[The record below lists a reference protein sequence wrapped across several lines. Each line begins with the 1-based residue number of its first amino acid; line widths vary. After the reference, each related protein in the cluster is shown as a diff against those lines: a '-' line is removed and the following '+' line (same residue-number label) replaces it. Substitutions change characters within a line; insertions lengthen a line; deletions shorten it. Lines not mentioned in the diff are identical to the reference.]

1 MAKTKNSA
9 IREGVSS
16 WGFNTIDSNG
26 IAPESRVQTANDAY
40 TICYNLRLDNAGRER
55 KWGRVYKCYKGFP
68 PTDYSQ
74 VASKQLSGMSNVPF
88 RQMKFIVDNQ
98 KSSFVDMVMERNTA
112 ATIETKLGNPTEK
125 GQWSDLIGKGFDR
138 MLRSWV
144 SYNYNVELDVEEM
157 TLYGK
162 GFEIAEDRSG
172 WPTKSFHNS
181 NVLIP
186 DKTYADLS
194 NLGEMCIKRSYTPL
208 EFWLKITGGEDDP
221 EKARE
226 YATDM
231 GWNFWA
237 CVDALRM
244 FTTNYRNTYTN
255 TEWLRDVSSGNMNLS
270 RLYTLRIEV
279 YELYIMEFNGSI
291 SKMLLLQNYGG
302 LVLGYKE
309 NGRKDLTD
317 DEYRNQTGFIY
328 YKKDWV
334 DKDEDGWEDIIAPMT
349 DSTGSGIW
357 HEIQGLAEAVFIQC
371 RAYDIHMNRIMD
383 SVDWN
388 TRLMLKGGSA
398 ESTKKLKQM
407 EWMPWMVLPQ
417 DVEPHQVSVNIPF
430 QEVLSVIQSYQG
442 DMYRGIGAYNIGQT
456 KGNKAKTK
464 KEAEMDA
471 AESAK
476 LQGTQIRRF
485 NDNQTRWLRMLYKRM
500 SRTTKGGYGYKL
512 KQKFVDFM
520 EENGVPKE
528 AWKWENIERIESNML
543 SGSGSPS
550 YKLMAAQQT
559 VSLTGMTPMNDGQA
573 NAIADAIAALN
584 GRSNVSRYVQSSK
597 VEIPDE
603 QGIISM
609 ENIGMTDPKGN
620 AANFKV
626 YPDQN
631 HVEHFKGHIQDAGAA
646 MQEAQ
651 QALQSSGMQQN
662 APAKN
667 QQSQSVPDEAFHL
680 IKDIYACMM
689 RFRGPHLVGHL
700 GFIQKDPT
708 KKQLADQFGQQMQQL
723 QRGVDE
729 IGSQLTQMAKARQQ
743 KEGEQQDGQGNMSPE
758 DVKLHALVAKEA
770 IQTDSLKKK
779 EDIKLAAMA
788 QKSHI
793 HNANQ
798 MEKAS
803 TDLATKR
810 AKAANDIQIHRAK
823 ASHNAAALQDQH
835 EQEMQHTDQSNAQDQ
850 QAQQTAIAQQEQMAQ
865 GNSDVGQENG

>member
-1 MAKTKNSA
+1 MAKTKKIVN
-9 IREGVSS
+9 REGVSS
-16 WGFNTIDSNG
+16 WGFNTINSNG
-26 IAPESRVQTANDAY
+26 VAPTSRVQTANDAF
-40 TICYNLRLDNAGRER
+40 TICWNLRLDNAGRER
-55 KWGRVYKCYKGFP
+55 KWGRIYKCYKGFP

-74 VASKQLSGMSNVPF
+74 VASRQLSGMSNVPF
-88 RQMKFIVDNQ
+88 RQMKFIIDNQ

-112 ATIETKLGNPTEK
+112 ANIVTKIGNPTEK
-125 GQWSDLIGKGFDR
+125 KQWSDLISIGFDR
-138 MLRSWV
+138 MLRSWT

-157 TLYGK
+157 SLYGK
-162 GFEIAEDRSG
+162 GFEIAEDRDG

-186 DKTYADLS
+186 DKTYADLT
-194 NLGEMCIKRSYTPL
+194 NLGELCIKRSYTPL
-208 EFWLKITGGEDDP
+208 EFWLKITGGEEDP
-221 EKARE
+221 EKAQAH
-226 YATDM
+226 ATDM

-255 TEWLRDVSSGNMNLS
+255 TEWLRDVASGNLNLS
-270 RLYTLRIEV
+270 RLYTLRIEL

-309 NGRKDLTD
+309 NGRKDLSEE
-317 DEYRNQTGFIY
+317 EYRDQTGFLY

-357 HEIQGLAEAVFIQC
+357 HEIQGLAEAIFIQC
-371 RAYDIHMNRIMD
+371 RAYDIHMNRAFDSMD
-383 SVDWN
+383 WS

-407 EWMPWMVLPQ
+407 EWQPWMILPQ
-417 DVEPHQVSVNIPF
+417 DVEPAQVN
-430 QEVLSVIQSYQG
+430 LSVPLGELFSGMQMYQA
-442 DMYRGIGAYNIGQT
+442 DMYRGIGAYNVGNYQKGGKQRT
-456 KGNKAKTK
+456 KG
-464 KEAEMDA
+464 EAEMDA

-485 NDNQTRWLRMLYKRM
+485 NDNQTRWLKMLFKRM

-512 KQKFVDFM
+512 KEKFVDFM
-520 EENGVPKE
+520 NENGVPKE
-528 AWKWENIERIESNML
+528 AWKWENIENFESNML

-559 VSLTGMTPMNDGQA
+559 VSLTGMTPINDGQA

-584 GRSNVSRYVQSSK
+584 GRQNVNRYFQHTK

-620 AANFKV
+620 AANFRV

-631 HVEHFKGHIQDAGAA
+631 HVEHFKGHIQDAAVS

-651 QALQSSGMQQN
+651 QALQSAGINPQ
-662 APAKN
+662 APTRGQTAGGV
-667 QQSQSVPDEAFHL
+667 SEEAVEL
-680 IKDIYACMM
+680 IKDIYACLM
-689 RFRGPHLVGHL
+689 RFKGPHLVAHL
-700 GFIQKDPT
+700 GFIQKDPS
-708 KKQLADQFGQQMQQL
+708 KKQIAQQFGQQMQQL

-729 IGSQLTQMAKARQQ
+729 LGSQLAQIEKANQQ
-743 KEGEQQDGQGNMSPE
+743 QQGSDQNMSPE
-758 DVKLHALVAKEA
+758 QVKLHALVAKESM
-770 IQTDSLKKK
+770 QTDFLQKK
-779 EDIKLAAMA
+779 ENIKLAAMA
-788 QKSHI
+788 QKAKLHD
-793 HNANQ
+793 AMA
-798 MEKAS
+798 MERAS

-823 ASHNAAALQDQH
+823 ASQNAKVMEDQN
-835 EQEMQHTDQSNAQDQ
+835 EQELDHNEQQNAQDMAAQ
-850 QAQQTAIAQQEQMAQ
+850 QAAIAQQEQITTQ
-865 GNSDVGQENG
+865 NPNTGQENG

>member
-1 MAKTKNSA
+1 MAKTKKIVN
-9 IREGVSS
+9 REGVSS
-16 WGFNTIDSNG
+16 WGFNTINSNG
-26 IAPESRVQTANDAY
+26 VAPTSRVQTANDAF
-40 TICYNLRLDNAGRER
+40 TICWNLRLDNAGRER
-55 KWGRVYKCYKGFP
+55 KWGHIYKCYKGFP

-74 VASKQLSGMSNVPF
+74 VASRQLSGMSNVPF
-88 RQMKFIVDNQ
+88 RQMKFIIDNQ

-112 ATIETKLGNPTEK
+112 ANIVTKIGNPTEK
-125 GQWSDLIGKGFDR
+125 KQWSDLISIGFDR
-138 MLRSWV
+138 MLRSWT

-157 TLYGK
+157 SLYGK
-162 GFEIAEDRSG
+162 GFEIAEDRDG

-186 DKTYADLS
+186 DKTYADLT
-194 NLGEMCIKRSYTPL
+194 NLGELCIKRSYTPL
-208 EFWLKITGGEDDP
+208 EFWLKITGGEEDP
-221 EKARE
+221 EKAQAH
-226 YATDM
+226 ATDM

-255 TEWLRDVSSGNMNLS
+255 TEWLRDVASGNLNLS
-270 RLYTLRIEV
+270 RLYTLRIEL

-309 NGRKDLTD
+309 NGRKDLSEE
-317 DEYRNQTGFIY
+317 EYRDQTGFLY

-334 DKDEDGWEDIIAPMT
+334 EKDEDGWEDIIAPMT

-357 HEIQGLAEAVFIQC
+357 HEIQGLAEAIFIQC
-371 RAYDIHMNRIMD
+371 RAYDIHMNRAFDSMD
-383 SVDWN
+383 WS

-407 EWMPWMVLPQ
+407 EWQPWMILPQ
-417 DVEPHQVSVNIPF
+417 DVEPAQVN
-430 QEVLSVIQSYQG
+430 LSVPLGELFSGMQMYQA

-456 KGNKAKTK
+456 TKGGKQRTK
-464 KEAEMDA
+464 GEAEMDA

-485 NDNQTRWLRMLYKRM
+485 NDNQTRWLKMLFKRM

-512 KQKFVDFM
+512 KEKFVDFM
-520 EENGVPKE
+520 NENGVPKE
-528 AWKWENIERIESNML
+528 AWKWENIENFESNML

-559 VSLTGMTPMNDGQA
+559 VSLTGMTPINDGQA

-584 GRSNVSRYVQSSK
+584 GRQNVNRYFQHTK

-620 AANFKV
+620 AANFRV

-631 HVEHFKGHIQDAGAA
+631 HVEHFKGHIQDAAVS

-651 QALQSSGMQQN
+651 QALQSAGINPQ
-662 APAKN
+662 APTRGQAAGGV
-667 QQSQSVPDEAFHL
+667 SEEAVEL
-680 IKDIYACMM
+680 IKDIYACLM
-689 RFRGPHLVGHL
+689 RFKGPHLVAHL
-700 GFIQKDPT
+700 GFIQKDPS
-708 KKQLADQFGQQMQQL
+708 KKQIAQQFGQQMQQL

-729 IGSQLTQMAKARQQ
+729 LGSQLAQIEKANQQ
-743 KEGEQQDGQGNMSPE
+743 QQGSDQNMSPE
-758 DVKLHALVAKEA
+758 QVKLHALVAKESM
-770 IQTDSLKKK
+770 QTDFLQKK
-779 EDIKLAAMA
+779 ENIKLAAMA
-788 QKSHI
+788 QKAKLHETM
-793 HNANQ
+793 A
-798 MEKAS
+798 MERAS

-823 ASHNAAALQDQH
+823 ASQNAKVMEDQH
-835 EQEMQHTDQSNAQDQ
+835 EQELDHNDQQNAQDMAAQ
-850 QAQQTAIAQQEQMAQ
+850 QAAIAQQEQITTQ
-865 GNSDVGQENG
+865 NPELGQENG

>member
-1 MAKTKNSA
+1 MAKTKKIVN
-9 IREGVSS
+9 REGVSS
-16 WGFNTIDSNG
+16 WGFNTINSNG
-26 IAPESRVQTANDAY
+26 VAPTSRVQTANDAF
-40 TICYNLRLDNAGRER
+40 TICWNLRLDNAGRER
-55 KWGRVYKCYKGFP
+55 KWGRIYKCYKGFP

-74 VASKQLSGMSNVPF
+74 VASRQLSGMSNVPF

-112 ATIETKLGNPTEK
+112 ANIVTKIGNPTEK
-125 GQWSDLIGKGFDR
+125 KEWSDIISVGFDR
-138 MLRSWV
+138 MLRSWP

-157 TLYGK
+157 SLYGK
-162 GFEIAEDRSG
+162 GFEIAEDRDG

-186 DKTYADLS
+186 DKTYADLT
-194 NLGEMCIKRSYTPL
+194 NLGELCIKRSYTPL
-208 EFWLKITGGEDDP
+208 EFWLKITGGEEDP
-221 EKARE
+221 VKAE
-226 YATDM
+226 QHATDM

-255 TEWLRDVSSGNMNLS
+255 TEWLRDVASGNMNLS
-270 RLYTLRIEV
+270 RLYTLRIEL

-309 NGRKDLTD
+309 NGRKDLSEE
-317 DEYRNQTGFIY
+317 EYRDQTGFLY

-334 DKDEDGWEDIIAPMT
+334 EKDGDGWEDIIAPMT

-357 HEIQGLAEAVFIQC
+357 HEIQGLAEAIFIQC
-371 RAYDIHMNRIMD
+371 RAYDIHMNRFMD
-383 SVDWN
+383 AVDWN
-388 TRLMLKGGSA
+388 TRLMFKGGSSEA
-398 ESTKKLKQM
+398 TKKLKHM
-407 EWMPWMVLPQ
+407 EWMPWRILPQ
-417 DVEPHQVSVNIPF
+417 DVEPQQVSVNIPF
-430 QEVLSVIQSYQG
+430 NEILNGIQFYQA
-442 DMYRGIGAYNIGQT
+442 DLYRGIGAYNIGASTQGGKQRT
-456 KGNKAKTK
+456 KG
-464 KEAEMDA
+464 EAELDA

-485 NDNQTRWLRMLYKRM
+485 NDNQTRWLKLLYKRM
-500 SRTTKGGYGYKL
+500 SRTTKGGNGYRW

-528 AWKWENIERIESNML
+528 AWKWENIENLESNML
-543 SGSGSPS
+543 AGSGSPS

-559 VSLTGMTPMNDGQA
+559 VSLTGMTPINDGQA

-584 GRSNVSRYVQSSK
+584 GRQNVNRYFQHTK

-620 AANFKV
+620 PANFRV

-631 HVEHFKGHIQDAGAA
+631 HIEHFKGHIQDATVS

-651 QALQSSGMQQN
+651 QALQSAGVNPQ
-662 APAKN
+662 APTRG
-667 QQSQSVPDEAFHL
+667 QEASNISEEAVEL
-680 IKDIYACMM
+680 IKDIYACLM
-689 RFRGPHLVGHL
+689 RFKGPHLVAHL
-700 GFIQKDPT
+700 GFIQKDPS
-708 KKQLADQFGQQMQQL
+708 KKQIAQQFGQQMQQL

-729 IGSQLTQMAKARQQ
+729 LGSQLAQIEKANQQ
-743 KEGEQQDGQGNMSPE
+743 QQGSDQNMSPE
-758 DVKLHALVAKEA
+758 QVKLHALVAKESM
-770 IQTDSLKKK
+770 QTDFLQKK
-779 EDIKLAAMA
+779 ENIKLAAMA
-788 QKSHI
+788 QKAKLHDTM
-793 HNANQ
+793 AMQ
-798 MEKAS
+798 RAS

-823 ASHNAAALQDQH
+823 ASQNAKVMEDQN
-835 EQEMQHTDQSNAQDQ
+835 EQELDHNDQQNAQDMAAQ
-850 QAQQTAIAQQEQMAQ
+850 QAAIAQQEQITTQ
-865 GNSDVGQENG
+865 NPGIGQQNG

>member
-1 MAKTKNSA
+1 MAKTKKIVN
-9 IREGVSS
+9 REGVSS
-16 WGFNTIDSNG
+16 WGFNTINSNG
-26 IAPESRVQTANDAY
+26 VAPTSRVQTANDAF
-40 TICYNLRLDNAGRER
+40 TICWNLRLDNAGRER
-55 KWGRVYKCYKGFP
+55 KWGRIYKCYKGFP

-74 VASKQLSGMSNVPF
+74 VASRQLSGMSNVPF

-112 ATIETKLGNPTEK
+112 ANIVTKIGNPTEK
-125 GQWSDLIGKGFDR
+125 KEWSDLISVGFDR
-138 MLRSWV
+138 MLRSWP

-157 TLYGK
+157 SLYGK
-162 GFEIAEDRSG
+162 GFEIAEDKDG

-186 DKTYADLS
+186 DKTYADLT
-194 NLGEMCIKRSYTPL
+194 NLGELCIKRSYTPL
-208 EFWLKITGGEDDP
+208 EFWLKITGGEEDP
-221 EKARE
+221 VKAE
-226 YATDM
+226 QHATDM

-255 TEWLRDVSSGNMNLS
+255 TEWLRDVASGNMNLS
-270 RLYTLRIEV
+270 RLYTLRIEL

-309 NGRKDLTD
+309 NGRKDLSEE
-317 DEYRNQTGFIY
+317 EYRDQTGFLY

-334 DKDEDGWEDIIAPMT
+334 EKDGDGWEDIIAPMT

-357 HEIQGLAEAVFIQC
+357 HEIQGLAEAIFIQC
-371 RAYDIHMNRIMD
+371 RAYDIHMNRFMD
-383 SVDWN
+383 AVDWN
-388 TRLMLKGGSA
+388 TRLMFKGGSA

-417 DVEPHQVSVNIPF
+417 DVEPQQVSVNIPF
-430 QEVLSVIQSYQG
+430 NEILNGIQFYQA
-442 DMYRGIGAYNIGQT
+442 DLYRGIGAYNIGQT
-456 KGNKAKTK
+456 TKGGKQRTK
-464 KEAEMDA
+464 GEAELDA

-485 NDNQTRWLRMLYKRM
+485 NDNQTRWLKLLYKRM
-500 SRTTKGGYGYKL
+500 SRTTKGGNGYRW

-528 AWKWENIERIESNML
+528 AWKWENIENLESNML
-543 SGSGSPS
+543 AGSGSPS

-559 VSLTGMTPMNDGQA
+559 VSLTGMTPINDGQA

-584 GRSNVSRYVQSSK
+584 GRQNVNRYFQHTK

-620 AANFKV
+620 PANFRV

-631 HVEHFKGHIQDAGAA
+631 HIEHFKGHIQDAVVS

-651 QALQSSGMQQN
+651 QALQSAGVNPQ
-662 APAKN
+662 APTRG
-667 QQSQSVPDEAFHL
+667 QEASNISEEAVEL
-680 IKDIYACMM
+680 IKDIYACLM
-689 RFRGPHLVGHL
+689 RFKGPHLVAHL
-700 GFIQKDPT
+700 GFIQKDPS
-708 KKQLADQFGQQMQQL
+708 KKQIAQQFGQQMQQL

-729 IGSQLTQMAKARQQ
+729 LGSQLAQIEKANQQ
-743 KEGEQQDGQGNMSPE
+743 QQGSDQNMSPE
-758 DVKLHALVAKEA
+758 QVKLHALVAKESM
-770 IQTDSLKKK
+770 QTDFLQKK
-779 EDIKLAAMA
+779 ENIKLAAMA
-788 QKSHI
+788 QKAKLHETM
-793 HNANQ
+793 A
-798 MEKAS
+798 MERAS

-823 ASHNAAALQDQH
+823 ASQNAKVMEDQN
-835 EQEMQHTDQSNAQDQ
+835 EQELDHNEQQNAQDMAAQ
-850 QAQQTAIAQQEQMAQ
+850 QAAIAQQEQITTQ
-865 GNSDVGQENG
+865 NPGIGQQNG

>member
-1 MAKTKNSA
+1 MAKTKKIVN
-9 IREGVSS
+9 REGVSS
-16 WGFNTIDSNG
+16 WGFNTINSNG
-26 IAPESRVQTANDAY
+26 VAPTSRVQTANDAF
-40 TICYNLRLDNAGRER
+40 TICWNLRLDNAGRER
-55 KWGRVYKCYKGFP
+55 KWGRIYKCYKGFP

-74 VASKQLSGMSNVPF
+74 VASRQLSGMSNVPF

-112 ATIETKLGNPTEK
+112 ANIVTKIGNPTEK
-125 GQWSDLIGKGFDR
+125 KEWSDIISVGFDR
-138 MLRSWV
+138 MLRVWP

-157 TLYGK
+157 SLYGK
-162 GFEIAEDRSG
+162 GFEIAEDRDG

-186 DKTYADLS
+186 DKTYADLT
-194 NLGEMCIKRSYTPL
+194 NLGELCIKRSYTPL
-208 EFWLKITGGEDDP
+208 EFWLKITGGEEDP
-221 EKARE
+221 VKAE
-226 YATDM
+226 QHATDM

-255 TEWLRDVSSGNMNLS
+255 TEWLRDVASGNMNLS
-270 RLYTLRIEV
+270 RLYTLRIEL

-309 NGRKDLTD
+309 NGRKDLSEE
-317 DEYRNQTGFIY
+317 EYRDQTGFLY

-334 DKDEDGWEDIIAPMT
+334 EKDGDGWEDIIAPMT

-357 HEIQGLAEAVFIQC
+357 HEIQGLAEAIFIQC
-371 RAYDIHMNRIMD
+371 RAYDIHMNRFMD
-383 SVDWN
+383 AVDWN
-388 TRLMLKGGSA
+388 TRLMFKGGSA

-417 DVEPHQVSVNIPF
+417 DVEPQQVSVNIPF
-430 QEVLSVIQSYQG
+430 NEILNGIQFYQA
-442 DMYRGIGAYNIGQT
+442 DLYRGIGAYNIGQT
-456 KGNKAKTK
+456 TKGGKQRTK
-464 KEAEMDA
+464 GEAELDA

-485 NDNQTRWLRMLYKRM
+485 NDNQTRWLKLLYKRM
-500 SRTTKGGYGYKL
+500 SRTTKGGNGYKW

-520 EENGVPKE
+520 EENKVPKE
-528 AWKWENIERIESNML
+528 AWKWENIENLESNML
-543 SGSGSPS
+543 AGSGSPS

-559 VSLTGMTPMNDGQA
+559 VSLTGMTPINDGQA

-584 GRSNVSRYVQSSK
+584 GRQNVNRYFQHTK

-620 AANFKV
+620 PANFRV

-631 HVEHFKGHIQDAGAA
+631 HIEHFKGHIQDAFVS

-651 QALQSSGMQQN
+651 QALQSAGVNFQ
-662 APAKN
+662 APTRG
-667 QQSQSVPDEAFHL
+667 QEASNISEEAVEL
-680 IKDIYACMM
+680 IKDIYACLM
-689 RFRGPHLVGHL
+689 RFKGPHLVAHL
-700 GFIQKDPT
+700 GFIQKDPS
-708 KKQLADQFGQQMQQL
+708 KKQIAQQFGQQMQQL

-729 IGSQLTQMAKARQQ
+729 LGSQLAQIEKANQQ
-743 KEGEQQDGQGNMSPE
+743 QQGSDQNMSPE
-758 DVKLHALVAKEA
+758 QVKLHALVAKESM
-770 IQTDSLKKK
+770 QTDFLQKK
-779 EDIKLAAMA
+779 ENIKLAAMA
-788 QKSHI
+788 QKAKLHETM
-793 HNANQ
+793 A
-798 MEKAS
+798 MERAS

-823 ASHNAAALQDQH
+823 ASQNAKVMEDQN
-835 EQEMQHTDQSNAQDQ
+835 EQELDHNEQQNAQDMAAQ
-850 QAQQTAIAQQEQMAQ
+850 QAAIAQQEQITTQ
-865 GNSDVGQENG
+865 NPGIGQQNG

>member
-1 MAKTKNSA
+1 MAKTKKIVN
-9 IREGVSS
+9 REGVSS
-16 WGFNTIDSNG
+16 WGFNTINSNG
-26 IAPESRVQTANDAY
+26 VAPTSRVQTANDAF
-40 TICYNLRLDNAGRER
+40 TICWNLRLDNAGRER
-55 KWGRVYKCYKGFP
+55 KWGRIYKCYKGFP

-74 VASKQLSGMSNVPF
+74 VASRQLSGMSNVPF

-112 ATIETKLGNPTEK
+112 ANIVTKIGNPTEK
-125 GQWSDLIGKGFDR
+125 KEWSDIISVGFDR
-138 MLRSWV
+138 MLRVWP

-157 TLYGK
+157 SLYGK
-162 GFEIAEDRSG
+162 GFEIAEDRDG

-186 DKTYADLS
+186 DKTYADLT
-194 NLGEMCIKRSYTPL
+194 NLGELCIKRSYTPL
-208 EFWLKITGGEDDP
+208 EFWLKITGGEEDP
-221 EKARE
+221 VKAE
-226 YATDM
+226 QHATDM

-255 TEWLRDVSSGNMNLS
+255 TEWLRDVASGNMNLS
-270 RLYTLRIEV
+270 RLYTLRIEL

-309 NGRKDLTD
+309 NGRKDLSEE
-317 DEYRNQTGFIY
+317 EYRDQTGFLY

-334 DKDEDGWEDIIAPMT
+334 EKDGDGWEDIIAPMT

-357 HEIQGLAEAVFIQC
+357 HEIQGLAEAIFIQC
-371 RAYDIHMNRIMD
+371 RAYDIHMNRFMD
-383 SVDWN
+383 AVDWN
-388 TRLMLKGGSA
+388 TRLMFKGGSA

-417 DVEPHQVSVNIPF
+417 DVEPQQVSVNIPF
-430 QEVLSVIQSYQG
+430 NEILNGIQFYQA
-442 DMYRGIGAYNIGQT
+442 DLYRGIGAYNIGQT
-456 KGNKAKTK
+456 TKGGKQRTK
-464 KEAEMDA
+464 GEAELDA

-485 NDNQTRWLRMLYKRM
+485 NDNQTRWLKLLYKRM
-500 SRTTKGGYGYKL
+500 SRTTKGGNGYRW

-528 AWKWENIERIESNML
+528 AWKWENIENLESNML
-543 SGSGSPS
+543 AGSGSPS

-559 VSLTGMTPMNDGQA
+559 VSLTGMTPINDGQA

-584 GRSNVSRYVQSSK
+584 GRQNVNRYFQHTK

-620 AANFKV
+620 PANFRV

-631 HVEHFKGHIQDAGAA
+631 HIEHFKGHIQDAVVS

-651 QALQSSGMQQN
+651 QALQSAGVNPQ
-662 APAKN
+662 APTRG
-667 QQSQSVPDEAFHL
+667 QEASNISEEAVEL
-680 IKDIYACMM
+680 IKDIYACLM
-689 RFRGPHLVGHL
+689 RFKGPHLVAHL
-700 GFIQKDPT
+700 GFIQKDPS
-708 KKQLADQFGQQMQQL
+708 KKQIAQQFGQQMQQL

-729 IGSQLTQMAKARQQ
+729 LGSQLAQIEKANQQ
-743 KEGEQQDGQGNMSPE
+743 QQGSDQNMSPE
-758 DVKLHALVAKEA
+758 QVKLHALVAKESM
-770 IQTDSLKKK
+770 QTDFLQKK
-779 EDIKLAAMA
+779 ENIKLAAMA
-788 QKSHI
+788 QKAKLHETM
-793 HNANQ
+793 A
-798 MEKAS
+798 MERAS

-823 ASHNAAALQDQH
+823 ASQNAKVMEDQN
-835 EQEMQHTDQSNAQDQ
+835 EQELDHNEQQNAQDMAAQ
-850 QAQQTAIAQQEQMAQ
+850 QAAIAQQEQITTQ
-865 GNSDVGQENG
+865 NPGLGQENG

>member
-1 MAKTKNSA
+1 MAKTKKIVN
-9 IREGVSS
+9 REGVSS
-16 WGFNTIDSNG
+16 WGFNTINSNG
-26 IAPESRVQTANDAY
+26 VAPTSRVQTANDAF
-40 TICYNLRLDNAGRER
+40 TICWNLRLDNAGRER
-55 KWGRVYKCYKGFP
+55 KWGHIYKCYKGFP

-74 VASKQLSGMSNVPF
+74 VASRQLSGMSNVPF

-112 ATIETKLGNPTEK
+112 ANIVTKIGNPTEK
-125 GQWSDLIGKGFDR
+125 KQWSDLISIGFDR
-138 MLRSWV
+138 MLRSWT

-157 TLYGK
+157 SLYGK
-162 GFEIAEDRSG
+162 GFEIAEDRDG

-186 DKTYADLS
+186 DKTYADLT
-194 NLGEMCIKRSYTPL
+194 NLGELCIKRSYTPL
-208 EFWLKITGGEDDP
+208 EFWLKITGGEEDP
-221 EKARE
+221 EKAQAH
-226 YATDM
+226 ATDM

-255 TEWLRDVSSGNMNLS
+255 TEWLRDVASGNLNLS
-270 RLYTLRIEV
+270 RLYTLRIEL

-309 NGRKDLTD
+309 NGRKDLSEE
-317 DEYRNQTGFIY
+317 EYRDQTGFLY

-334 DKDEDGWEDIIAPMT
+334 EKDEDGWEDIIAPMT

-357 HEIQGLAEAVFIQC
+357 HEIQGLAEAIFIQC
-371 RAYDIHMNRIMD
+371 RAYDIHMNRAFDSMD
-383 SVDWN
+383 WS

-407 EWMPWMVLPQ
+407 EWQPWMILPQ
-417 DVEPHQVSVNIPF
+417 DVEPAQVN
-430 QEVLSVIQSYQG
+430 LSVPLGELFSGMQMYQA

-456 KGNKAKTK
+456 TKGGKQRTK
-464 KEAEMDA
+464 GEAEMDA

-485 NDNQTRWLRMLYKRM
+485 NDNQTRWLKMLFKRM

-512 KQKFVDFM
+512 KEKFVDFM
-520 EENGVPKE
+520 NENGVPKE
-528 AWKWENIERIESNML
+528 AWKWENIENFESNML

-559 VSLTGMTPMNDGQA
+559 VSLTGMTPINDGQA

-584 GRSNVSRYVQSSK
+584 GRQNVNRYFQHTK

-620 AANFKV
+620 AANFRV

-631 HVEHFKGHIQDAGAA
+631 HVEHFKGHIQDAAVS

-651 QALQSSGMQQN
+651 QALQSAGINPQ
-662 APAKN
+662 APTRGQAAGGV
-667 QQSQSVPDEAFHL
+667 SEEAVEL
-680 IKDIYACMM
+680 IKDIYACLM
-689 RFRGPHLVGHL
+689 RFKGPHLVAHL
-700 GFIQKDPT
+700 GFIQKDPS
-708 KKQLADQFGQQMQQL
+708 KKQIAQQFGQQMQQL

-729 IGSQLTQMAKARQQ
+729 LGSQLAQIEKANQQ
-743 KEGEQQDGQGNMSPE
+743 QQGSDQNMSPE
-758 DVKLHALVAKEA
+758 QVKLHALVAKESM
-770 IQTDSLKKK
+770 QTDFLQKK
-779 EDIKLAAMA
+779 ENIKLAAMA
-788 QKSHI
+788 QKAKLHETM
-793 HNANQ
+793 A
-798 MEKAS
+798 MERAS

-823 ASHNAAALQDQH
+823 ASQNAKVMEDQH
-835 EQEMQHTDQSNAQDQ
+835 EQELDHNDQQNAQDMAAQ
-850 QAQQTAIAQQEQMAQ
+850 QAAIAQQEQITTQ
-865 GNSDVGQENG
+865 NPELGQENG

>member
-1 MAKTKNSA
+1 MAKSKKPVQA
-9 IREGVSS
+9 EGVST
-16 WGFNTIDSNG
+16 WGFNNINSNG
-26 IAPESRVQTANDAY
+26 VAPSSRVRDANSAF
-40 TICYNLRLDNAGRER
+40 TICWNLRLDNAGRER
-55 KWGRVYKCYKGFP
+55 KWGRIYKCYKGFP

-74 VASKQLSGMSNVPF
+74 VASRQLSGMSNVPF

-112 ATIETKLGNPTEK
+112 ANITTKLGNPTEK
-125 GQWSDLIGKGFDR
+125 KEWSDLISIGFDR
-138 MLRSWV
+138 MLRSWN

-162 GFEIAEDRSG
+162 GFEIAEDRDG

-186 DKTYADLS
+186 DKTFADLT
-194 NLGEMCIKRSYTPL
+194 NLGEICIKRSYTPL
-208 EFWLKITGGEDDP
+208 EFWLKITGGEEDP
-221 EKARE
+221 EKARQ

-255 TEWLRDVSSGNMNLS
+255 TEWLRDVASGNLNLS
-270 RLYTLRIEV
+270 RLYTLRIEI

-309 NGRKDLTD
+309 NGRKDLTEE
-317 DEYRNQTGFIY
+317 EYRDQTGFLY
-328 YKKDWV
+328 YRKDWV
-334 DKDEDGWEDIIAPMT
+334 EKDGDGWADIIAPMC

-357 HEIQGLAEAVFIQC
+357 HEIQGLAESVFIQC
-371 RAYDIHMNRIMD
+371 RAYDIHMNRAFDAMD
-383 SVDWN
+383 WS
-388 TRLMLKGGSA
+388 TRLMLKGGTA

-407 EWMPWMVLPQ
+407 EWQPWMILPQ
-417 DVEPHQVSVNIPF
+417 DVEPAQVS
-430 QEVLSVIQSYQG
+430 LSVPLNELFSGMQYYQA

-456 KGNKAKTK
+456 TKGGKQRTK
-464 KEAEMDA
+464 GEAELDA

-500 SRTTKGGYGYKL
+500 SNTTKGGNGYKL
-512 KQKFVDFM
+512 KEQFVEFM
-520 EENGVPKE
+520 DENGVPKE
-528 AWKWENIERIESNML
+528 AWKWENIENLESNML
-543 SGSGSPS
+543 AGSGSPS

-559 VSLTGMTPMNDGQA
+559 VSLTGMTPMNEGQA
-573 NAIADAIAALN
+573 NAITDAIAALN
-584 GRSNVSRYVQSSK
+584 GRQNVNRYFQKTK
-597 VEIPDE
+597 VDIPDE
-603 QGIISM
+603 RGIISM

-620 AANFKV
+620 PANFMV

-631 HVEHFKGHIQDAGAA
+631 HVEHFKGHIQDAMVS

-651 QALQSSGMQQN
+651 QVMQSMGAN
-662 APAKN
+662 PKAN
-667 QQSQSVPDEAFHL
+667 QAQGSIDDESFEL
-680 IKDIYACMM
+680 LRDLYACLM
-689 RFRGPHLVGHL
+689 RFKGPHMVAHL
-700 GFIQKDPT
+700 GFIEKDPS
-708 KKQLADQFGQQMQQL
+708 KKAMAKQFAQQMQQL

-729 IGSQLTQMAKARQQ
+729 LGSQVAQMGQAKQQ
-743 KEGEQQDGQGNMSPE
+743 QEQQGQGQQDPE
-758 DVKLHALVAKEA
+758 TIKLQALVAKNA
-770 IQTDSLKKK
+770 VVTDALKKQ

-788 QKSHI
+788 QKAQL
-793 HNANQ
+793 HNANA
-798 MEKAS
+798 MERVA

-810 AKAANDIQIHRAK
+810 AKAANEIQIRRAK
-823 ASHNAAALQDQH
+823 AAHDTTILQNQH
-835 EQEMQHTDQSNAQDQ
+835 EQEMQQQEQINAQDMMAQQ
-850 QAQQTAIAQQEQMAQ
+850 QAIQGQEAVTQSNPQ
-865 GNSDVGQENG
+865 IGQENG

>member
-1 MAKTKNSA
+1 MAKTKKIVN
-9 IREGVSS
+9 REGVSS
-16 WGFNTIDSNG
+16 WGFNTINSNG
-26 IAPESRVQTANDAY
+26 VAPTSRVQTANDAF
-40 TICYNLRLDNAGRER
+40 TICWNLRLDNAGRER
-55 KWGRVYKCYKGFP
+55 KWGRIYKCYKGFP

-74 VASKQLSGMSNVPF
+74 VASRQLSGMSNVPF

-112 ATIETKLGNPTEK
+112 ANIVTKIGNPTEK
-125 GQWSDLIGKGFDR
+125 KEWSDLISVGFDR
-138 MLRSWV
+138 MLRSWP

-157 TLYGK
+157 SLYGK
-162 GFEIAEDRSG
+162 GFEIAEDRDG

-186 DKTYADLS
+186 DKTYADLT
-194 NLGEMCIKRSYTPL
+194 NLGELCIKRSYTPL
-208 EFWLKITGGEDDP
+208 EFWLKITGGEEDP
-221 EKARE
+221 VKAE
-226 YATDM
+226 QHATDM

-255 TEWLRDVSSGNMNLS
+255 TEWLRDVASGNMNLS
-270 RLYTLRIEV
+270 RLYTLRIEL

-309 NGRKDLTD
+309 NGRKDLSEE
-317 DEYRNQTGFIY
+317 EYRDQTGFLY

-334 DKDEDGWEDIIAPMT
+334 EKDGDGWEDIIAPMT

-357 HEIQGLAEAVFIQC
+357 HEIQGLAEAIFIQC
-371 RAYDIHMNRIMD
+371 RAYDIHMNRFMD
-383 SVDWN
+383 AVDWN
-388 TRLMLKGGSA
+388 TRLMFKGGSA

-417 DVEPHQVSVNIPF
+417 DVEPQQVSVNIPF
-430 QEVLSVIQSYQG
+430 NEILNGIQFYQA
-442 DMYRGIGAYNIGQT
+442 DLYRGIGAYNIGAATQGGKQRT
-456 KGNKAKTK
+456 KG
-464 KEAEMDA
+464 EAELDA

-485 NDNQTRWLRMLYKRM
+485 NDNQTRWLKLLYKRM
-500 SRTTKGGYGYKL
+500 SRTTKGGNGYRW

-528 AWKWENIERIESNML
+528 AWKWENIENLESNML
-543 SGSGSPS
+543 AGSGSPS

-559 VSLTGMTPMNDGQA
+559 VSLTGMTPINDGQA

-584 GRSNVSRYVQSSK
+584 GRQNVNRYFQHTK

-620 AANFKV
+620 PANFRV

-631 HVEHFKGHIQDAGAA
+631 HIEHFKGHIQDAAVS

-651 QALQSSGMQQN
+651 QALQSAGVNPQ
-662 APAKN
+662 APTRG
-667 QQSQSVPDEAFHL
+667 QEASNISEEAVEL
-680 IKDIYACMM
+680 IKDIYACLM
-689 RFRGPHLVGHL
+689 RFKGPHLVAHL
-700 GFIQKDPT
+700 GFIQKDPS
-708 KKQLADQFGQQMQQL
+708 KKQIAQQFGQQMQQL

-729 IGSQLTQMAKARQQ
+729 LGSQLAQIEKANQQ
-743 KEGEQQDGQGNMSPE
+743 QQGNDQNMSPE
-758 DVKLHALVAKEA
+758 QVKLHALVAKESM
-770 IQTDSLKKK
+770 QTDFLQKK
-779 EDIKLAAMA
+779 ENIKLAAMA
-788 QKSHI
+788 QKAKLHETM
-793 HNANQ
+793 A
-798 MEKAS
+798 MERAS

-823 ASHNAAALQDQH
+823 ASQNAKVMEDQH
-835 EQEMQHTDQSNAQDQ
+835 EQELDHNEQQNAQDMAAQ
-850 QAQQTAIAQQEQMAQ
+850 QAAIAQQEQITTQ
-865 GNSDVGQENG
+865 NPGIGQQNG

>member
-1 MAKTKNSA
+1 MAKTKKIVN
-9 IREGVSS
+9 REGVSS
-16 WGFNTIDSNG
+16 WGFNTINSNG
-26 IAPESRVQTANDAY
+26 VAPTSRVQTANDAF
-40 TICYNLRLDNAGRER
+40 TICWNLRLDNAGRER
-55 KWGRVYKCYKGFP
+55 KWGRIYKCYKGFP

-74 VASKQLSGMSNVPF
+74 VASRQLSGMSNVPF

-112 ATIETKLGNPTEK
+112 ANIVTKIGNPTEK
-125 GQWSDLIGKGFDR
+125 KEWSDLISVGFDR
-138 MLRSWV
+138 MLRSWP

-157 TLYGK
+157 SLYGK
-162 GFEIAEDRSG
+162 GFEIAEDKDG

-186 DKTYADLS
+186 DKTYADLT
-194 NLGEMCIKRSYTPL
+194 NLGELCIKRSYTPL
-208 EFWLKITGGEDDP
+208 EFWLKITGGEEDP
-221 EKARE
+221 VKAE
-226 YATDM
+226 QHATDM

-255 TEWLRDVSSGNMNLS
+255 TEWLRDVASGNMNLS
-270 RLYTLRIEV
+270 RLYTLRIEL

-309 NGRKDLTD
+309 NGRKDLSEE
-317 DEYRNQTGFIY
+317 EYRDQTGFLY

-334 DKDEDGWEDIIAPMT
+334 EKDGDGWEDIIAPMT

-357 HEIQGLAEAVFIQC
+357 HEIQGLAEAIFIQC
-371 RAYDIHMNRIMD
+371 RAYDIHMNRFMD
-383 SVDWN
+383 AVDWN
-388 TRLMLKGGSA
+388 TRLMFKGGSA

-417 DVEPHQVSVNIPF
+417 DVEPQQVSVNIPF
-430 QEVLSVIQSYQG
+430 NEILNGIQFYQA
-442 DMYRGIGAYNIGQT
+442 DLYRGIGAYNIGQT
-456 KGNKAKTK
+456 TKGGKQRTK
-464 KEAEMDA
+464 GEAELDA

-485 NDNQTRWLRMLYKRM
+485 NDNQTRWLKLLYKRM
-500 SRTTKGGYGYKL
+500 SRTTKGGNGYRW

-528 AWKWENIERIESNML
+528 AWKWENIENLESNML
-543 SGSGSPS
+543 AGSGSPS

-559 VSLTGMTPMNDGQA
+559 VSLTGMTPINDGQA

-584 GRSNVSRYVQSSK
+584 GRQNVNRYFQHTK

-620 AANFKV
+620 PANFRV

-631 HVEHFKGHIQDAGAA
+631 HIEHFKGHIQDAVVS

-651 QALQSSGMQQN
+651 QALQSAGVNPQ
-662 APAKN
+662 APTRG
-667 QQSQSVPDEAFHL
+667 QEASNISEEAVEL
-680 IKDIYACMM
+680 IKDIYACLM
-689 RFRGPHLVGHL
+689 RFKGPHLVAHL
-700 GFIQKDPT
+700 GFIQKDPS
-708 KKQLADQFGQQMQQL
+708 KKQIAQQFGQQMQQL

-729 IGSQLTQMAKARQQ
+729 LGSQLAQIEKANQQ
-743 KEGEQQDGQGNMSPE
+743 QQGSDQNMSPE
-758 DVKLHALVAKEA
+758 QVKLHALVAKESM
-770 IQTDSLKKK
+770 QTDFLQKK
-779 EDIKLAAMA
+779 ENIKLAAMA
-788 QKSHI
+788 QKAKLHETM
-793 HNANQ
+793 A
-798 MEKAS
+798 MERAS

-823 ASHNAAALQDQH
+823 ASQNAKVMEDQN
-835 EQEMQHTDQSNAQDQ
+835 EQELDHNEQQNAQDMAAQ
-850 QAQQTAIAQQEQMAQ
+850 QAAIAQQEQITTQ
-865 GNSDVGQENG
+865 NPGLGQENG

>member
-1 MAKTKNSA
+1 MAKTKKIVN
-9 IREGVSS
+9 REGVSS
-16 WGFNTIDSNG
+16 WGFNTINSNG
-26 IAPESRVQTANDAY
+26 VAPTSRVQTANDAF
-40 TICYNLRLDNAGRER
+40 TICWNLRLDNAGRER
-55 KWGRVYKCYKGFP
+55 KWGRIYKCYKGFP

-74 VASKQLSGMSNVPF
+74 VASRQLSGMSNVPF

-112 ATIETKLGNPTEK
+112 ANIVTKIGNPTEK
-125 GQWSDLIGKGFDR
+125 KEWSDIISVGFDR
-138 MLRSWV
+138 MLRAWP

-157 TLYGK
+157 SLYGK
-162 GFEIAEDRSG
+162 GFEIAEDRDG

-186 DKTYADLS
+186 DKTYADLT
-194 NLGEMCIKRSYTPL
+194 NLGELCIKRSYTPL
-208 EFWLKITGGEDDP
+208 EFWLKITGGEEDP
-221 EKARE
+221 VKAE
-226 YATDM
+226 QHATDM

-255 TEWLRDVSSGNMNLS
+255 TEWLRDVASGNMNLS
-270 RLYTLRIEV
+270 RLYTLRIEL

-309 NGRKDLTD
+309 NGRKDLSEE
-317 DEYRNQTGFIY
+317 EYRDQTGFLY

-334 DKDEDGWEDIIAPMT
+334 EKDGDGWEDIIAPMT

-357 HEIQGLAEAVFIQC
+357 HEIQGLAEAIFIQC
-371 RAYDIHMNRIMD
+371 RAYDIHMNRFMD
-383 SVDWN
+383 AVDWN
-388 TRLMLKGGSA
+388 TRLMFKGGSA

-417 DVEPHQVSVNIPF
+417 DVEPQQVSVNIPF
-430 QEVLSVIQSYQG
+430 NEILNGIQFYQA
-442 DMYRGIGAYNIGQT
+442 DLYRGIGAYNIGQT
-456 KGNKAKTK
+456 TKGGKQRTK
-464 KEAEMDA
+464 GEAELDA

-485 NDNQTRWLRMLYKRM
+485 NDNQTRWLKLLYKRM
-500 SRTTKGGYGYKL
+500 SRTTKGGNGYKW

-528 AWKWENIERIESNML
+528 AWKWENIENLESNML
-543 SGSGSPS
+543 AGSGSPS

-559 VSLTGMTPMNDGQA
+559 VSLTGMTPINDGQA

-584 GRSNVSRYVQSSK
+584 GRQNVNRYFQHTK

-620 AANFKV
+620 PANFRV

-631 HVEHFKGHIQDAGAA
+631 HIEHFKGHIQDAAVS

-651 QALQSSGMQQN
+651 QALQSAGVNPQ
-662 APAKN
+662 APTRG
-667 QQSQSVPDEAFHL
+667 QEASNISEEAVEL
-680 IKDIYACMM
+680 IKDIYACLM
-689 RFRGPHLVGHL
+689 RFKGPHLVAHL
-700 GFIQKDPT
+700 GFIQKDPS
-708 KKQLADQFGQQMQQL
+708 KKQIAQQFGQQMQQL

-729 IGSQLTQMAKARQQ
+729 LGSQLAQIEKANQQ
-743 KEGEQQDGQGNMSPE
+743 QQGSDQNMSPE
-758 DVKLHALVAKEA
+758 QVKLHALVAKESM
-770 IQTDSLKKK
+770 QTDFLQKK
-779 EDIKLAAMA
+779 ENIKLAAMA
-788 QKSHI
+788 QKAKLHETM
-793 HNANQ
+793 A
-798 MEKAS
+798 MERAS

-823 ASHNAAALQDQH
+823 ASQNAKVMEDQN
-835 EQEMQHTDQSNAQDQ
+835 EQELDHNEQQNAQDMAAQ
-850 QAQQTAIAQQEQMAQ
+850 QAAIAQQEQITTQ
-865 GNSDVGQENG
+865 NPGLGQENG

>member
-1 MAKTKNSA
+1 MAKTKKYVA
-9 IREGVSS
+9 REGVSS
-16 WGFNTIDSNG
+16 WGFNTINSNG
-26 IAPESRVQTANDAY
+26 VAPTSRVQTANDAF
-40 TICYNLRLDNAGRER
+40 TICWNLRLDNAGRER
-55 KWGRVYKCYKGFP
+55 KWGRIYKCYKGFP

-112 ATIETKLGNPTEK
+112 ANITTKLGNPTEK
-125 GQWSDLIGKGFDR
+125 KAWSDIISVGFDR
-138 MLRSWV
+138 MLRAWP

-157 TLYGK
+157 SLYGK
-162 GFEIAEDRSG
+162 GFEIAEDRDG

-186 DKTYADLS
+186 DKTFADLT

-208 EFWLKITGGEDDP
+208 EFWLKITGGEEDP
-221 EKARE
+221 EKAQK

-255 TEWLRDVSSGNMNLS
+255 TEWLRDVASGNMNLS
-270 RLYTLRIEV
+270 RLYTLRIEL
-279 YELYIMEFNGSI
+279 YELYIMEFDGSI

-309 NGRKDLTD
+309 TGRKDLTEE
-317 DEYRNQTGFIY
+317 EYRNQTGFLY

-334 DKDEDGWEDIIAPMT
+334 EKDEDGWEDIIAPMT

-357 HEIQGLAEAVFIQC
+357 HEIQGLAEAIFIQC
-371 RAYDIHMNRIMD
+371 RAYDIHMNRAFDCMD
-383 SVDWN
+383 WS

-407 EWMPWMVLPQ
+407 EWMPWMILPQ
-417 DVEPHQVSVNIPF
+417 DVEPSQVS
-430 QEVLSVIQSYQG
+430 LSVPLNEMFSGMQMYQA
-442 DMYRGIGAYNIGQT
+442 DMMRGIGAYNIGNYSKTGKART
-456 KGNKAKTK
+456 K
-464 KEAEMDA
+464 AESQMDA

-485 NDNQTRWLRMLYKRM
+485 NDNQTRWLKLLYKRM

-512 KQKFVDFM
+512 KQKFIDFM
-520 EENGVPKE
+520 EENQVPKE
-528 AWKWENIERIESNML
+528 AWKWENIENLESNML

-559 VSLTGMTPMNDGQA
+559 VSLTGMTPINDGQA

-584 GRSNVSRYVQSSK
+584 GRQNVNRYFQHTK

-620 AANFKV
+620 PANFRV

-631 HVEHFKGHIQDAGAA
+631 HVEHFKGHFQDAGVS

-651 QALQSSGMQQN
+651 QAMQEAGINPN
-662 APAKN
+662 APTR
-667 QQSQSVPDEAFHL
+667 QQASSNVSEEAFEL
-680 IKDIYACMM
+680 IKDIYATLM
-689 RFRGPHLVGHL
+689 RFKGPHLVAHL
-700 GFIQKDPT
+700 GFIEKDPS
-708 KKQLADQFGQQMQQL
+708 KKQIAKEFAMQMQQL

-729 IGSQLTQMAKARQQ
+729 IGSQLAQMAQAKQQ
-743 KEGEQQDGQGNMSPE
+743 QGGQDQEGKSPE
-758 DVKLHALVAKEA
+758 EIKLHALIAKES
-770 IQTDSLKKK
+770 IQADFLKKK
-779 EDIKLAAMA
+779 EDIKLASMA
-788 QKSHI
+788 QKSQL
-793 HNANQ
+793 HNINA
-798 MEKAS
+798 MERAS
-803 TDLATKR
+803 TDIATKR
-810 AKAANDIQIHRAK
+810 AKAANEIQIKRNKHFVDTNVVEDK
-823 ASHNAAALQDQH
+823 H
-835 EQEMQHTDQSNAQDQ
+835 EQEMDHNEQANAQDMMAQQ
-850 QAQQTAIAQQEQMAQ
+850 QAIQ
-865 GNSDVGQENG
+865 GQEAVTQNNPEIGQQNG

>member
-1 MAKTKNSA
+1 MAKTKKIVN
-9 IREGVSS
+9 REGVSS
-16 WGFNTIDSNG
+16 WGFNTINSNG
-26 IAPESRVQTANDAY
+26 VAPTSRVQTANDAF
-40 TICYNLRLDNAGRER
+40 TICWNLRLDNAGRER
-55 KWGRVYKCYKGFP
+55 KWGRIYKCYKGFP

-74 VASKQLSGMSNVPF
+74 VASRQLSGMSNVPF
-88 RQMKFIVDNQ
+88 RQMKFIIDNQ

-112 ATIETKLGNPTEK
+112 ANIVTKIGNPTEK
-125 GQWSDLIGKGFDR
+125 KQWSDLISIGFDR
-138 MLRSWV
+138 MLRSWT

-157 TLYGK
+157 SLYGK
-162 GFEIAEDRSG
+162 GFEIAEDRDG

-186 DKTYADLS
+186 DKTYADLT
-194 NLGEMCIKRSYTPL
+194 NLGELCIKRSYTPL
-208 EFWLKITGGEDDP
+208 EFWLKITGGEEDP
-221 EKARE
+221 EKAQAH
-226 YATDM
+226 ATDM

-255 TEWLRDVSSGNMNLS
+255 TEWLRDVASGNLNLS
-270 RLYTLRIEV
+270 RLYTLRIEL

-309 NGRKDLTD
+309 NGRKDLSEE
-317 DEYRNQTGFIY
+317 EYRDQTGFLY

-357 HEIQGLAEAVFIQC
+357 HEIQGLAEAIFIQC
-371 RAYDIHMNRIMD
+371 RAYDIHMNRAFDSMD
-383 SVDWN
+383 WS

-407 EWMPWMVLPQ
+407 EWQPWMILPQ
-417 DVEPHQVSVNIPF
+417 DVEPAQVN
-430 QEVLSVIQSYQG
+430 LSVPLGELFSGMQMYQA
-442 DMYRGIGAYNIGQT
+442 DMYRGIGAYNVGNYQKGGKQRT
-456 KGNKAKTK
+456 KG
-464 KEAEMDA
+464 EAEMDA

-485 NDNQTRWLRMLYKRM
+485 NDNQTRWLKMLFKRM

-512 KQKFVDFM
+512 KEKFVDFM
-520 EENGVPKE
+520 NENGVPKE
-528 AWKWENIERIESNML
+528 AWKWENIENFESNML

-559 VSLTGMTPMNDGQA
+559 VSLTGMTPINDGQA

-584 GRSNVSRYVQSSK
+584 GRQNVNRYFQHTK

-620 AANFKV
+620 AANFRV

-631 HVEHFKGHIQDAGAA
+631 HVEHFKGHIQDAAVS

-651 QALQSSGMQQN
+651 QALQSAGINPQTPTRGQAAGGVSE
-662 APAKN
+662 
-667 QQSQSVPDEAFHL
+667 EAVEL
-680 IKDIYACMM
+680 IKDIYACLM
-689 RFRGPHLVGHL
+689 RFKGPHLVAHL
-700 GFIQKDPT
+700 GFIQKDPS
-708 KKQLADQFGQQMQQL
+708 KKQIAQQFGQQMQQL

-729 IGSQLTQMAKARQQ
+729 LGSQLAQIEKANQQ
-743 KEGEQQDGQGNMSPE
+743 QQGSDQNMSPE
-758 DVKLHALVAKEA
+758 QVKLHALVAKESM
-770 IQTDSLKKK
+770 QTDFLQKK
-779 EDIKLAAMA
+779 ENIKLAAMA
-788 QKSHI
+788 QKAKLHDTM
-793 HNANQ
+793 AMQ
-798 MEKAS
+798 RAS

-823 ASHNAAALQDQH
+823 ASQNAKVMEDQN
-835 EQEMQHTDQSNAQDQ
+835 EQELDHNEQQNAQDMAAQ
-850 QAQQTAIAQQEQMAQ
+850 QAAIAQQEQITTQ
-865 GNSDVGQENG
+865 NPNTGQENG

>member
-1 MAKTKNSA
+1 MAKTKKIVN
-9 IREGVSS
+9 REGVSS
-16 WGFNTIDSNG
+16 WGFNTINSNG
-26 IAPESRVQTANDAY
+26 VAPTSRVQTANDAF
-40 TICYNLRLDNAGRER
+40 TICWNLRLDNAGRER
-55 KWGRVYKCYKGFP
+55 KWGRIYKCYKGFP

-74 VASKQLSGMSNVPF
+74 VASRQLSGMSNVPF

-112 ATIETKLGNPTEK
+112 ANIVTKIGNPTEK
-125 GQWSDLIGKGFDR
+125 KEWSDLISVGFDR
-138 MLRSWV
+138 MLRSWP

-157 TLYGK
+157 SLYGK
-162 GFEIAEDRSG
+162 GFEIAEDRDG

-186 DKTYADLS
+186 DKTYADLT
-194 NLGEMCIKRSYTPL
+194 NLGELCIKRSYTPL
-208 EFWLKITGGEDDP
+208 EFWLKITGGEEDP
-221 EKARE
+221 VKAE
-226 YATDM
+226 QHATDM

-255 TEWLRDVSSGNMNLS
+255 TEWLRDVASGNMNLS
-270 RLYTLRIEV
+270 RLYTLRIEL

-309 NGRKDLTD
+309 NGRKDLSEE
-317 DEYRNQTGFIY
+317 EYRDQTGFLY

-334 DKDEDGWEDIIAPMT
+334 EKDGDGWEDIIAPMT

-357 HEIQGLAEAVFIQC
+357 HEIQGLAEAIFIQC
-371 RAYDIHMNRIMD
+371 RAYDIHMNRFMD
-383 SVDWN
+383 AVDWN
-388 TRLMLKGGSA
+388 TRLMFKGGSA

-417 DVEPHQVSVNIPF
+417 DVEPQQVSVNIPF
-430 QEVLSVIQSYQG
+430 NEILNGIQFYQA
-442 DMYRGIGAYNIGQT
+442 DLYRGIGAYNIGAATQGGKQRT
-456 KGNKAKTK
+456 KG
-464 KEAEMDA
+464 EAELDA

-485 NDNQTRWLRMLYKRM
+485 NDNQTRWLKLLYKRM
-500 SRTTKGGYGYKL
+500 SRTTKGGNGYRW

-528 AWKWENIERIESNML
+528 AWKWENIENLESNML
-543 SGSGSPS
+543 AGSGSPS

-559 VSLTGMTPMNDGQA
+559 VSLTGMTPINDGQA

-584 GRSNVSRYVQSSK
+584 GRQNVSRYFQHTK

-603 QGIISM
+603 QGIIAM

-620 AANFKV
+620 PANFKV

-631 HVEHFKGHIQDAGAA
+631 HIEHFKGHIQDAAVS

-651 QALQSSGMQQN
+651 QALQSAGVNPQ
-662 APAKN
+662 APTRG
-667 QQSQSVPDEAFHL
+667 QEASNISEEAVEL
-680 IKDIYACMM
+680 IKDIYACLM
-689 RFRGPHLVGHL
+689 RFKGPHLVAHL
-700 GFIQKDPT
+700 GFIQKDPS
-708 KKQLADQFGQQMQQL
+708 KKQIAQQFGQQMQQL

-729 IGSQLTQMAKARQQ
+729 LGSQLAQIEKANQQ
-743 KEGEQQDGQGNMSPE
+743 QQGNDQNMSPE
-758 DVKLHALVAKEA
+758 QVKLHALVAKESM
-770 IQTDSLKKK
+770 QTDFLQKK
-779 EDIKLAAMA
+779 ENIKLAAMA
-788 QKSHI
+788 QKAKLHETM
-793 HNANQ
+793 A
-798 MEKAS
+798 MERAS

-823 ASHNAAALQDQH
+823 ASQNAKVMEDQH
-835 EQEMQHTDQSNAQDQ
+835 EQELDHNEQQNAQDMAAQ
-850 QAQQTAIAQQEQMAQ
+850 QAAIAQQEQITTQ
-865 GNSDVGQENG
+865 NPGIGQQNG

>member
-1 MAKTKNSA
+1 MAKTKKIVN
-9 IREGVSS
+9 REGVSS
-16 WGFNTIDSNG
+16 WGFNTINSNG
-26 IAPESRVQTANDAY
+26 VAPTSRVQTANDAF
-40 TICYNLRLDNAGRER
+40 TICWNLRLDNAGRER
-55 KWGRVYKCYKGFP
+55 KWGRIYKCYKGFP

-74 VASKQLSGMSNVPF
+74 VASRQLSGMSNVPF

-112 ATIETKLGNPTEK
+112 ANIVTKIGNPTEK
-125 GQWSDLIGKGFDR
+125 KEWSDIISVGFDR
-138 MLRSWV
+138 MLRAWP

-157 TLYGK
+157 SLYGK
-162 GFEIAEDRSG
+162 GFEIAEDRDG

-186 DKTYADLS
+186 DKTYADLT
-194 NLGEMCIKRSYTPL
+194 NLGELCIKRSYTPL
-208 EFWLKITGGEDDP
+208 EFWLKITGGEEDP
-221 EKARE
+221 VKAE
-226 YATDM
+226 QHATDM

-255 TEWLRDVSSGNMNLS
+255 TEWLRDVASGNMNLS
-270 RLYTLRIEV
+270 RLYTLRIEL

-309 NGRKDLTD
+309 NGRKDLSEE
-317 DEYRNQTGFIY
+317 EYRDQTGFLY

-334 DKDEDGWEDIIAPMT
+334 EKDGDGWEDIIAPMT

-357 HEIQGLAEAVFIQC
+357 HEIQGLAEAIFIQC
-371 RAYDIHMNRIMD
+371 RAYDIHMNRFMD
-383 SVDWN
+383 AVDWN
-388 TRLMLKGGSA
+388 TRLMFKGGSA

-430 QEVLSVIQSYQG
+430 NEILNGIQFYQA
-442 DMYRGIGAYNIGQT
+442 DLYRGIGAYNIGQT
-456 KGNKAKTK
+456 TKGGKQRTK
-464 KEAEMDA
+464 GEAELDA

-485 NDNQTRWLRMLYKRM
+485 NDNQTRWLKLLYKRM
-500 SRTTKGGYGYKL
+500 SRTTKGGNGYKW

-528 AWKWENIERIESNML
+528 AWKWENIENLESNML
-543 SGSGSPS
+543 AGSGSPS

-559 VSLTGMTPMNDGQA
+559 VSLTGMTPINDGQA

-584 GRSNVSRYVQSSK
+584 GRQNVNRYFQHTK

-620 AANFKV
+620 PANFRV

-631 HVEHFKGHIQDAGAA
+631 HIEHFKGHIQDAAVS

-651 QALQSSGMQQN
+651 QALQSAGINPQ
-662 APAKN
+662 APTRG
-667 QQSQSVPDEAFHL
+667 QEASNISEEAVEL
-680 IKDIYACMM
+680 IKDIYACLM
-689 RFRGPHLVGHL
+689 RFKGPHLVAHL
-700 GFIQKDPT
+700 GFIQKDPS
-708 KKQLADQFGQQMQQL
+708 KKQIAQQFGQQMQQL

-729 IGSQLTQMAKARQQ
+729 LGSQLAQIEKANQQ
-743 KEGEQQDGQGNMSPE
+743 QQGSDQNMSPE
-758 DVKLHALVAKEA
+758 QVKLHALVAKESM
-770 IQTDSLKKK
+770 QTDFLQKK
-779 EDIKLAAMA
+779 ENIKLAAMA
-788 QKSHI
+788 QKAKLHETM
-793 HNANQ
+793 A
-798 MEKAS
+798 MERAS

-823 ASHNAAALQDQH
+823 ASQNVQVMQDQH
-835 EQEMQHTDQSNAQDQ
+835 EQELDHNEQQNAQDMAAQ
-850 QAQQTAIAQQEQMAQ
+850 QAAIAQQEQITTQ
-865 GNSDVGQENG
+865 NPGIGQQNG

>member
-1 MAKTKNSA
+1 MAKTKKIVN
-9 IREGVSS
+9 REGVSS
-16 WGFNTIDSNG
+16 WGFNTINSNG
-26 IAPESRVQTANDAY
+26 VAPTSRVQTANDAF
-40 TICYNLRLDNAGRER
+40 TICWNLRLDNAGRER
-55 KWGRVYKCYKGFP
+55 KWGRIYKCYKGFP

-74 VASKQLSGMSNVPF
+74 VASRQLSGMSNVPF

-112 ATIETKLGNPTEK
+112 ANIVTKIGNPTEK
-125 GQWSDLIGKGFDR
+125 KEWSDIISVGFDR
-138 MLRSWV
+138 MLRSWP

-157 TLYGK
+157 SLYGK
-162 GFEIAEDRSG
+162 GFEIAEDRDG

-186 DKTYADLS
+186 DKTYADLT
-194 NLGEMCIKRSYTPL
+194 NLGELCIKRSYTPL
-208 EFWLKITGGEDDP
+208 EFWLKITGGEEDP
-221 EKARE
+221 VKAE
-226 YATDM
+226 QHATDM

-255 TEWLRDVSSGNMNLS
+255 TEWLRDVASGNMNLS
-270 RLYTLRIEV
+270 RLYTLRIEL

-309 NGRKDLTD
+309 NGRKDLSEE
-317 DEYRNQTGFIY
+317 EYRDQTGFLY

-334 DKDEDGWEDIIAPMT
+334 EKDGDGWEDIIAPMT

-357 HEIQGLAEAVFIQC
+357 HEIQGLAEAIFIQC
-371 RAYDIHMNRIMD
+371 RAYDIHMNRFMD
-383 SVDWN
+383 AVDWN
-388 TRLMLKGGSA
+388 TRLMFKGGSA

-417 DVEPHQVSVNIPF
+417 DVEPQQVSVNIPF
-430 QEVLSVIQSYQG
+430 NEILNGIQFYQA
-442 DMYRGIGAYNIGQT
+442 DLYRGIGAYNIGQT
-456 KGNKAKTK
+456 TKGGKQRTK
-464 KEAEMDA
+464 GEAELDA

-485 NDNQTRWLRMLYKRM
+485 NDNQTRWLKLLYKRM
-500 SRTTKGGYGYKL
+500 SRTTKGGNGYRW

-528 AWKWENIERIESNML
+528 AWKWENIENLESNML
-543 SGSGSPS
+543 AGSGSPS

-559 VSLTGMTPMNDGQA
+559 VSLTGMTPINDGQA

-584 GRSNVSRYVQSSK
+584 GRQNVNRYFQHTK

-620 AANFKV
+620 PANFRV

-631 HVEHFKGHIQDAGAA
+631 HIEHFKGHIQDAAVS

-651 QALQSSGMQQN
+651 QALQSAGVNPQ
-662 APAKN
+662 APTRG
-667 QQSQSVPDEAFHL
+667 QEASNISEEAVEL
-680 IKDIYACMM
+680 IKDIYACLM
-689 RFRGPHLVGHL
+689 RFKGPHLVAHL
-700 GFIQKDPT
+700 GFIQKDPS
-708 KKQLADQFGQQMQQL
+708 KKQIAQQFGQQMQQL

-729 IGSQLTQMAKARQQ
+729 LGSQLAQIEKANQQ
-743 KEGEQQDGQGNMSPE
+743 QQGSDQNMSPE
-758 DVKLHALVAKEA
+758 QVKLHALVAKESM
-770 IQTDSLKKK
+770 QTDFLQKK
-779 EDIKLAAMA
+779 ENIKLAAMA
-788 QKSHI
+788 QKAKLHETM
-793 HNANQ
+793 A
-798 MEKAS
+798 MERAS

-823 ASHNAAALQDQH
+823 ASQNAKVMEDQN
-835 EQEMQHTDQSNAQDQ
+835 EQELDHNEQQNAQDMAAQ
-850 QAQQTAIAQQEQMAQ
+850 QAAIAQQEQITTQ
-865 GNSDVGQENG
+865 NPGIGQQNG

>member
-1 MAKTKNSA
+1 MAKSKKPVQA
-9 IREGVSS
+9 EGVST
-16 WGFNTIDSNG
+16 WGFNNINSNG
-26 IAPESRVQTANDAY
+26 VAPSSRVRDANSAF
-40 TICYNLRLDNAGRER
+40 TICWNLRLDNAGRER
-55 KWGRVYKCYKGFP
+55 KWGRIYKCYKGFP

-74 VASKQLSGMSNVPF
+74 VASRQLSGMSNVPF

-112 ATIETKLGNPTEK
+112 ANITTKLGNPTEK
-125 GQWSDLIGKGFDR
+125 KDWSDLISIGFDR
-138 MLRSWV
+138 MLRSWN

-162 GFEIAEDRSG
+162 GFEIAEDRDG

-186 DKTYADLS
+186 DKTFADLT
-194 NLGEMCIKRSYTPL
+194 NLGEICIKRSYTPL
-208 EFWLKITGGEDDP
+208 EFWLKITGGEEDP
-221 EKARE
+221 EKARQ

-255 TEWLRDVSSGNMNLS
+255 TEWLRDVASGNLNLS
-270 RLYTLRIEV
+270 RLYTLRIEL

-309 NGRKDLTD
+309 NGRKDLTEE
-317 DEYRNQTGFIY
+317 EYRDQTGFLY
-328 YKKDWV
+328 YRKDWV
-334 DKDEDGWEDIIAPMT
+334 EKDGDGWADIIAPMC

-357 HEIQGLAEAVFIQC
+357 HEIQGLAESVFIQC
-371 RAYDIHMNRIMD
+371 RAYDIHMNRAFDAMD
-383 SVDWN
+383 WS
-388 TRLMLKGGSA
+388 TRLMLKGGTA

-407 EWMPWMVLPQ
+407 EWQPWMILPQ
-417 DVEPHQVSVNIPF
+417 DVEPAQVS
-430 QEVLSVIQSYQG
+430 LSVPLNELFAGMQYYQA

-456 KGNKAKTK
+456 TKGGKQRTK
-464 KEAEMDA
+464 GEAELDA

-500 SRTTKGGYGYKL
+500 SNTTKGGNGYKL
-512 KQKFVDFM
+512 KEQFVEFM
-520 EENGVPKE
+520 DENGVPKE
-528 AWKWENIERIESNML
+528 AWKWENIENLESNML
-543 SGSGSPS
+543 AGSGSPS

-559 VSLTGMTPMNDGQA
+559 VSLTGMTPLNEGQA
-573 NAIADAIAALN
+573 NAITDAIAALN
-584 GRSNVSRYVQSSK
+584 GRQNVNRYFQKTK
-597 VEIPDE
+597 VDIPDE
-603 QGIISM
+603 RGIISM

-620 AANFKV
+620 PANFMV

-631 HVEHFKGHIQDAGAA
+631 HVEHFKGHIQDAMVS

-651 QALQSSGMQQN
+651 QVMQSMGVNPN
-662 APAKN
+662 AN
-667 QQSQSVPDEAFHL
+667 QAQGSVDDESFEL
-680 IKDIYACMM
+680 LRDLYACLL
-689 RFRGPHLVGHL
+689 RFKGPHMVAHL
-700 GFIQKDPT
+700 GFIEKDPS
-708 KKQLADQFGQQMQQL
+708 KKAMAKEFAQQMQQL

-729 IGSQLTQMAKARQQ
+729 LGSQVGQMGQAKQ
-743 KEGEQQDGQGNMSPE
+743 QQDQQGQGQQDPE
-758 DVKLHALVAKEA
+758 TIKLQALVAKNAVE
-770 IQTDSLKKK
+770 TDALKKK

-788 QKSHI
+788 QKAQL
-793 HNANQ
+793 HNANA
-798 MEKAS
+798 MERVA

-810 AKAANDIQIHRAK
+810 AKAANEIQIRRAK
-823 ASHNAAALQDQH
+823 AAHDTTILQNQH
-835 EQEMQHTDQSNAQDQ
+835 EQEIQQQEQINAQDMMAQQ
-850 QAQQTAIAQQEQMAQ
+850 QAIQGQEAVTQSNPQ
-865 GNSDVGQENG
+865 LGQENG

>member
-1 MAKTKNSA
+1 MAKTKKIVN
-9 IREGVSS
+9 REGVSS
-16 WGFNTIDSNG
+16 WGFNTINSNG
-26 IAPESRVQTANDAY
+26 VAPTSRVQTANDAF
-40 TICYNLRLDNAGRER
+40 TICWNLRLDNAGRER
-55 KWGRVYKCYKGFP
+55 KWGRIYKCYKGFP

-74 VASKQLSGMSNVPF
+74 VASRQLSGMSNVPF

-112 ATIETKLGNPTEK
+112 ANIVTKIGNPTEK
-125 GQWSDLIGKGFDR
+125 KQWSDLISIGFDR
-138 MLRSWV
+138 MLRSWT

-157 TLYGK
+157 SLYGK
-162 GFEIAEDRSG
+162 GFEIAEDRDG

-186 DKTYADLS
+186 DKTYADLT

-208 EFWLKITGGEDDP
+208 EFWLKITGGEEDP
-221 EKARE
+221 VKAQAH
-226 YATDM
+226 ATDM

-255 TEWLRDVSSGNMNLS
+255 TEWLRDVASGNLNLS
-270 RLYTLRIEV
+270 RLYTLRIEL

-309 NGRKDLTD
+309 NGRKDLSEE
-317 DEYRNQTGFIY
+317 EYRDQTGFLY

-334 DKDEDGWEDIIAPMT
+334 EKDGDGWEDIIAPMT

-357 HEIQGLAEAVFIQC
+357 HEIQGLAEAIFIQC
-371 RAYDIHMNRIMD
+371 RAYDIHMNRAFDSMD
-383 SVDWN
+383 WS

-407 EWMPWMVLPQ
+407 EWQPWMILPQ
-417 DVEPHQVSVNIPF
+417 DVEPAQVN
-430 QEVLSVIQSYQG
+430 LSVPLGELFAGMQMYQQ
-442 DMYRGIGAYNIGQT
+442 DMYRGIGAYNIGNSQRGGKQRT
-456 KGNKAKTK
+456 KG
-464 KEAEMDA
+464 EAELDA

-485 NDNQTRWLRMLYKRM
+485 NDNQTRWLKMLYKRM

-512 KQKFVDFM
+512 KEKFVDFM
-520 EENGVPKE
+520 NENGVPKE
-528 AWKWENIERIESNML
+528 AWKWENIENFESNML

-559 VSLTGMTPMNDGQA
+559 VSLTGMTPINDGQA

-584 GRSNVSRYVQSSK
+584 GRQNVNRYFQHTK

-620 AANFKV
+620 AANFRV

-631 HVEHFKGHIQDAGAA
+631 HVEHFKGHIQDAAA
-646 MQEAQ
+646 SMQEAQ
-651 QALQSSGMQQN
+651 QALQSAGVNPQ
-662 APAKN
+662 APIRGQAAGGV
-667 QQSQSVPDEAFHL
+667 SEEAIEL
-680 IKDIYACMM
+680 IKDIYACLM
-689 RFRGPHLVGHL
+689 RFKGPHLVAHL
-700 GFIQKDPT
+700 GFIQKDPS
-708 KKQLADQFGQQMQQL
+708 KKQIAQQFGQQMQQL

-729 IGSQLTQMAKARQQ
+729 LGSQLGQIEQAKQQ
-743 KEGEQQDGQGNMSPE
+743 SQGDQSQNMSPE
-758 DVKLHALVAKEA
+758 QVKLHALVAKESM
-770 IQTDSLKKK
+770 QTDFLQKK
-779 EDIKLAAMA
+779 ENIKLAAMA
-788 QKSHI
+788 QKAKLHDAM
-793 HNANQ
+793 H

-803 TDLATKR
+803 TDLAIKR

-823 ASHNAAALQDQH
+823 ASQNAKVMEDQNTQELDHN
-835 EQEMQHTDQSNAQDQ
+835 EQQNAQDMAAQ
-850 QAQQTAIAQQEQMAQ
+850 QAAIAQQEAITTQ
-865 GNSDVGQENG
+865 NPNTGQENG

>member
-1 MAKTKNSA
+1 MAKTKKIVN
-9 IREGVSS
+9 REGVSS
-16 WGFNTIDSNG
+16 WGFNTINSNG
-26 IAPESRVQTANDAY
+26 VAPTSRVQTANDAF
-40 TICYNLRLDNAGRER
+40 TICWNLRLDNAGRER
-55 KWGRVYKCYKGFP
+55 KWGRIYKCYKGFP

-74 VASKQLSGMSNVPF
+74 VASRQLSGMSNVPF

-112 ATIETKLGNPTEK
+112 ANIVTKIGNPTEK
-125 GQWSDLIGKGFDR
+125 KEWSDIISVGFDR
-138 MLRSWV
+138 MLRSWP

-157 TLYGK
+157 SLYGK
-162 GFEIAEDRSG
+162 GFEIAEDRDG

-186 DKTYADLS
+186 DKTYADLT
-194 NLGEMCIKRSYTPL
+194 NLGELCIKRSYTPL
-208 EFWLKITGGEDDP
+208 EFWLKITGGEEDP
-221 EKARE
+221 VKAE
-226 YATDM
+226 QHATDM

-255 TEWLRDVSSGNMNLS
+255 TEWLRDVASGNMNLS
-270 RLYTLRIEV
+270 RLYTLRIEL

-309 NGRKDLTD
+309 NGRKDLSEE
-317 DEYRNQTGFIY
+317 EYRDQTGFLY

-334 DKDEDGWEDIIAPMT
+334 EKDGDGWEDIIAPMT

-357 HEIQGLAEAVFIQC
+357 HEIQGLAEAIFIQC
-371 RAYDIHMNRIMD
+371 RAYDIHMNRFMD
-383 SVDWN
+383 AVDWN
-388 TRLMLKGGSA
+388 TRLMFKGGSA

-417 DVEPHQVSVNIPF
+417 DVEPQQVSVNIPF
-430 QEVLSVIQSYQG
+430 NEILNGIQFYQA
-442 DMYRGIGAYNIGQT
+442 DLYRGIGAYNIGAATQGGKQRT
-456 KGNKAKTK
+456 KG
-464 KEAEMDA
+464 EAELDA

-485 NDNQTRWLRMLYKRM
+485 NDNQTRWLKLLYKRM
-500 SRTTKGGYGYKL
+500 SRTTKGGNGYKW

-528 AWKWENIERIESNML
+528 AWKWENIENLESNML
-543 SGSGSPS
+543 AGSGSPS

-559 VSLTGMTPMNDGQA
+559 VSLTGMTPINDGQA

-584 GRSNVSRYVQSSK
+584 GRQNVNRYFQHTK

-620 AANFKV
+620 PANFRV

-631 HVEHFKGHIQDAGAA
+631 HIEHFKGHIQDAAVS

-651 QALQSSGMQQN
+651 QALQSAGVNPQ
-662 APAKN
+662 APTRG
-667 QQSQSVPDEAFHL
+667 QEASNISEEAVEL
-680 IKDIYACMM
+680 IKDIYACLM
-689 RFRGPHLVGHL
+689 RFKGPHLVAHL
-700 GFIQKDPT
+700 GFIQKDPS
-708 KKQLADQFGQQMQQL
+708 KKQIAQQFGQQMQQL

-729 IGSQLTQMAKARQQ
+729 LGSQLAQIEKSNQQ
-743 KEGEQQDGQGNMSPE
+743 QQGSDQNMSPE
-758 DVKLHALVAKEA
+758 QVKLHALVAKESM
-770 IQTDSLKKK
+770 QTDFLQKK
-779 EDIKLAAMA
+779 ENIKLAAMA
-788 QKSHI
+788 QKAKLHETM
-793 HNANQ
+793 A
-798 MEKAS
+798 MERAS

-823 ASHNAAALQDQH
+823 ASQNAKVMEDQNEQKLDHN
-835 EQEMQHTDQSNAQDQ
+835 EQQNAQDMAAQ
-850 QAQQTAIAQQEQMAQ
+850 QAAIAQQEQITTQ
-865 GNSDVGQENG
+865 NPGLGQENG

>member
-1 MAKTKNSA
+1 MAKTKKIVN
-9 IREGVSS
+9 REGVSS
-16 WGFNTIDSNG
+16 WGFNTINSNG
-26 IAPESRVQTANDAY
+26 VAPTSRVQTANDAF
-40 TICYNLRLDNAGRER
+40 TICWNLRLDNAGRER
-55 KWGRVYKCYKGFP
+55 KWGRIYKCYKGFP

-74 VASKQLSGMSNVPF
+74 VASRQLSGMSNVPF

-112 ATIETKLGNPTEK
+112 ANITTKLGNPTEK
-125 GQWSDLIGKGFDR
+125 EIWSNIISVGFDR
-138 MLRSWV
+138 MLRSWT

-162 GFEIAEDRSG
+162 GFEIAEDRDG

-186 DKTYADLS
+186 DKTYADLT

-208 EFWLKITGGEDDP
+208 EFWLKITGGEEDP
-221 EKARE
+221 EKAQK
-226 YATDM
+226 YATEM

-255 TEWLRDVSSGNMNLS
+255 TEWLRDVASGNLNLS
-270 RLYTLRIEV
+270 RLYTLRIEL

-309 NGRKDLTD
+309 NGRKDLTEE
-317 DEYRNQTGFIY
+317 EYRDQTGFLY
-328 YKKDWV
+328 YRKDWV
-334 DKDEDGWEDIIAPMT
+334 EKDGDGWEDVIAPMC

-357 HEIQGLAEAVFIQC
+357 HEIQGLAESIFIQC
-371 RAYDIHMNRIMD
+371 RAYDIHMNRAFDAMD
-383 SVDWN
+383 WS

-407 EWMPWMVLPQ
+407 EWQPWMILPQ
-417 DVEPHQVSVNIPF
+417 DTEPAQIS
-430 QEVLSVIQSYQG
+430 LSVPLNELFTGMQYYQA
-442 DMYRGIGAYNIGQT
+442 DLYRGIGAYSISQTT
-456 KGNKAKTK
+456 KGGKQRTK
-464 KEAEMDA
+464 GEAELDA

-500 SRTTKGGYGYKL
+500 SRTTKGGNGYKL

-520 EENGVPKE
+520 EENGVPEE
-528 AWKWENIERIESNML
+528 AWKWENIENLESNML

-559 VSLTGMTPMNDGQA
+559 VSLTGMTPMNEGQA

-584 GRSNVSRYVQSSK
+584 GRQNVNRYVKQTN
-597 VEIPDE
+597 VEIPHE
-603 QGIISM
+603 QGIIAM

-620 AANFKV
+620 PANFRV

-631 HVEHFKGHIQDAGAA
+631 HIEHFKAHFEDAVVS

-651 QALQSSGMQQN
+651 QALQSAGVNPQ
-662 APAKN
+662 APTRG
-667 QQSQSVPDEAFHL
+667 QQSEGVSEEAIEL
-680 IKDIYACMM
+680 IKEIYACLM
-689 RFRGPHLVGHL
+689 RFKGPHMVAHL

-708 KKQLADQFGQQMQQL
+708 KKEMAKQFGQQMQQL
-723 QRGVDE
+723 QRGTDE
-729 IGSQLTQMAKARQQ
+729 LGSQLAQLEMARQQ
-743 KEGEQQDGQGNMSPE
+743 QQSQGQTQSPE
-758 DVKLHALVAKEA
+758 QIKLQAMVAKEA
-770 IQTDSLKKK
+770 IQTNALQKK
-779 EDIKLAAMA
+779 EDIKLAALA
-788 QKSHI
+788 QK
-793 HNANQ
+793 AQLREATQ
-798 MEKAS
+798 MEKTA

-823 ASHNAAALQDQH
+823 AAHNMQALQDKH
-835 EQEMQHTDQSNAQDQ
+835 EQSLDLQQQMNTQDM
-850 QAQQTAIAQQEQMAQ
+850 MAQ
-865 GNSDVGQENG
+865 PEPMQGQETMTESNQQF